1 MEKLTPEIIRKVST
15 CVANNS
21 FVEAF
26 QLVFDGVT
34 PGGNGML
41 ELISSTE
48 HELPVRISIY
58 EKPEEGVTYAD
69 DLGVLLGEM
78 TLDVLFDS
86 FRYDKEHNPVR
97 TDITVTQMAREYKNW
112 IAWLSRLVD
121 IFTAADTARRA
132 LTTFNV

>member
-1 MEKLTPEIIRKVST
+1 MEKLTPEIIRKVSI

-26 QLVFDGVT
+26 QLVFDTVT

-58 EKPEEGVTYAD
+58 EKPGEGITYAD

-86 FRYDKEHNPVR
+86 FRYDKEHNTVR
-97 TDITVTQMAREYKNW
+97 TDITVTQMAKEYKNW

-121 IFTAADTARRA
+121 IFMAADTARRV